1 MDAYQKHVLTN
12 VFLDKIRY
20 HNAEMEPHKIKPIS
34 DTSDKANILGDKLR
48 EVPK

>member
-1 MDAYQKHVLTN
+1 MDAYQKHVLTT

-20 HNAEMEPHKIKPIS
+20 HNAEMQPHKIKPIYA
-34 DTSDKANILGDKLR
+34 TSDKAIILGNKVW